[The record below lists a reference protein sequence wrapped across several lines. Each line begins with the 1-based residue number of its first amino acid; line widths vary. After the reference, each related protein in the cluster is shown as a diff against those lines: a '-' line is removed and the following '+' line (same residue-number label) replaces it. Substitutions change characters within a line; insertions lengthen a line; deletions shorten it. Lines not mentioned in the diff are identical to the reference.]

1 MASVK
6 TNHSQKELNM
16 NVYLLIVLRLVHVAA
31 GILWGGA
38 AVFLL
43 FFVKPS
49 VKAIGAAGPQF
60 MQSLVER
67 RRAPLYMIGT
77 SVLTVVSGGLLYWF
91 SSGGFNAVWI
101 ASGPGIG
108 FTIGSFAALIAF
120 LFGTFSIGPTSA
132 QMGALGAQI
141 AASGKGP
148 TPEQVA
154 KMQALEKRLN
164 IAERVDFIMLAIAML
179 TMATARYWTF

>member
-1 MASVK
+1 
-6 TNHSQKELNM
+6 M
-16 NVYLLIVLRLVHVAA
+16 NIYLILLLRLIHIVA

-38 AVFLL
+38 AVYYL

-60 MQSLVER
+60 MQHLAER
-67 RRAPLYMIGT
+67 RKLPLFMVGT
-77 SVLTVVSGGLLYWF
+77 SLLTVLAGGVLYWS
-91 SSGGFNAVWI
+91 SSGGFNAAWI

-108 FTIGSFAALIAF
+108 FTIGSVAALVAF
-120 LFGTFSIGPTSA
+120 LFGNFGIGPTSA
-132 QMGALGAQI
+132 QMGALGGQI

-164 IAERVDFIMLAIAML
+164 FAEQVDFIMLVISML

>member
-1 MASVK
+1 MASIK
-6 TNHSQKELNM
+6 HSQKELNM
-16 NVYLLIVLRLVHVAA
+16 NVFLLIVLRLVHVVA

-38 AVFLL
+38 AIYYL

-60 MQSLVER
+60 MQYMAER
-67 RRAPLYMIGT
+67 RRLPLFMVGT
-77 SVLTVVSGGLLYWF
+77 SLLTVLAGGILFWF
-91 SSGGFNAVWI
+91 SSGGFNAAWI

-108 FTIGSFAALIAF
+108 FTIGSVAALVAF
-120 LFGTFSIGPTSA
+120 LFGTFGIGPTSA

-141 AASGKGP
+141 AVSGKGP
-148 TPEQVA
+148 TPEQAA

-164 IAERVDFIMLAIAML
+164 VAEQVDFIMLVIAML

>member
-1 MASVK
+1 
-6 TNHSQKELNM
+6 M
-16 NVYLLIVLRLVHVAA
+16 NIYLILLLRLVHVVA

-38 AVFLL
+38 AVYYL

-60 MQSLVER
+60 MQNMAER
-67 RRAPLYMIGT
+67 RKLPLFMVGA
-77 SVLTVVSGGLLYWF
+77 SLLTVLAGGILYWS
-91 SSGGFNAVWI
+91 SSGGFSAAWI

-108 FTIGSFAALIAF
+108 FTIGSVAALVAF
-120 LFGTFSIGPTSA
+120 LFGNFGIGPTSA
-132 QMGALGAQI
+132 QMGALGGQI
-141 AASGKGP
+141 AASGNGP
-148 TPEQVA
+148 TPDQVV

-164 IAERVDFIMLAIAML
+164 VAEQVDFIMLAIAML

>member
-1 MASVK
+1 
-6 TNHSQKELNM
+6 M
-16 NVYLLIVLRLVHVAA
+16 NAFLLIVLRLVHVAS

-67 RRAPLYMIGT
+67 RRAPLFMLGA
-77 SVLTVVSGGLLYWF
+77 SVLTVVSGGILYWF
-91 SSGGFNAVWI
+91 SSGGFNAAWI

-108 FTIGSFAALIAF
+108 FTIGSAAALIGF
-120 LFGTFSIGPTSA
+120 LFGAFGIGPTSA

-148 TPEQVA
+148 TPEQA
-154 KMQALEKRLN
+154 ARMEALEKRLN
-164 IAERVDFIMLAIAML
+164 IAERVDFIMLALAILM
-179 TMATARYWTF
+179 MATARYWTF